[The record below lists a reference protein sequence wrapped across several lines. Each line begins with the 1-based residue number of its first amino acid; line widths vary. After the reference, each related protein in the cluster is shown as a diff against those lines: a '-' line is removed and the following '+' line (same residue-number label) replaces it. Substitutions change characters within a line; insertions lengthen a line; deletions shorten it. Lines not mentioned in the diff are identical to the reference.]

1 MKHHIIYR
9 ISHILCIVLC
19 LSACNEETFIDMT
32 SQELSPLQFYTS
44 SANTRTSLFDD
55 GTTVVWSEKDE
66 LAVYDYE
73 TSKHRFVSEHIDGAS
88 ALFEGKITKQKENFL
103 ALYPYEL
110 GAEKLSENQEII
122 AALPHKQTAVEN
134 TFAPNLNISVAK
146 GARNIDGSPSNI
158 TFHNVCQL
166 LKFTVPAYA
175 ADKIKQ
181 ITFTAD
187 VPLAGNLY
195 VDYSDD
201 MPTATIATDGEKS
214 ITIVAPTGNATFTAG
229 TYYIVSA
236 PVELRG
242 FTMTF
247 TCDNNIYTLSSS
259 STFGGQAGK
268 VYNLGNIDLVNT
280 PLVTAKHQYADGLLQ
295 GTLLTVANP
304 PIDGSEWKAVVKNA
318 AGTIVRTMQGV
329 GMLTSSEQDEHW
341 PYLLRGNYSLDYT
354 FTTSN
359 GKEITKS
366 QNFNLNEKPELSV
379 TVTAHTSYSYY
390 KGDGVTRDIPAANTC
405 EPYKIYAPVVK
416 INGAAPRL
424 LANVNYSFI
433 VSNNFNGNLTN
444 NTDGTYIYDD
454 YTIDAYGEYTLIG
467 NVTFDGMTL
476 TGEKKVHIT
485 GLPYETTPPT
495 QNDWTGNAKEWNSSY
510 VRLQKESTI
519 TKSFYCPE
527 DINVRVEHDVRVRR
541 HTENTTYQ
549 LICSGISLMSLK
561 GGSVQSTVTDNGSYT
576 GVLSSS
582 NPTVSCYNSF
592 GQADIWP
599 LEGTNAQVSKI
610 KVEYR

>member
-390 KGDGVTRDIPAANTC
+390 KGDGVTRDIPAANT
-405 EPYKIYAPVVK
+405 
-416 INGAAPRL
+416 
-424 LANVNYSFI
+424 
-433 VSNNFNGNLTN
+433 
-444 NTDGTYIYDD
+444 
-454 YTIDAYGEYTLIG
+454 
-467 NVTFDGMTL
+467 
-476 TGEKKVHIT
+476 
-485 GLPYETTPPT
+485 
-495 QNDWTGNAKEWNSSY
+495 
-510 VRLQKESTI
+510 
-519 TKSFYCPE
+519 
-527 DINVRVEHDVRVRR
+527 
-541 HTENTTYQ
+541 
-549 LICSGISLMSLK
+549 
-561 GGSVQSTVTDNGSYT
+561 
-576 GVLSSS
+576 
-582 NPTVSCYNSF
+582 
-592 GQADIWP
+592 
-599 LEGTNAQVSKI
+599 
-610 KVEYR
+610 